1 MLTKG
6 ICSPLSHL
14 RVYCA
19 FVFQGG
25 FDSAIKKI
33 YHINVDAESLEDGS
47 TLEKTLVLDVA
58 DPIKTTGAPLYEKLE
73 GIAYSPEGDVWL
85 SVDNDGV
92 SEVPGETQL
101 WNLGKIYE
109 TPATSSNSAAILET
123 TIMAAVTVAC
133 VMMLL

>member
-1 MLTKG
+1 MLA
-6 ICSPLSHL
+6 SLLSSCIL
-14 RVYCA
+14 W

-25 FDSAIKKI
+25 LDSAIKRI
-33 YHINVDAESLEDGS
+33 YHINVDAGSLEDGS
-47 TLEKTLVLDVA
+47 TIEKTLVLDLA

-73 GIAYSPEGDVWL
+73 GIALTPEGDVWL

-101 WNLGKIYE
+101 WNLGQIYE
-109 TPATSSNSAAILET
+109 APSTSSNSAAILET
-123 TIMAAVTVAC
+123 TIMSLTVAC